1 MTVWDMTALLDK
13 NAHARRLFDAIADSY
28 EGPAEALS
36 LFQYGRWRRYLI
48 SRLELS
54 PGSMVLDVCTGTGL
68 VARDIAAGSG
78 SSVLG
83 IDLSRDMVDRASSN
97 LKAQGPR
104 TVGLAVGQAE
114 SLPFADGSF
123 DVVVFTFLLRYVEDP
138 QATLAELSRVLRPGG
153 QMASLEF
160 FVPRNPV
167 LRAFWLL
174 HTRLAIPAS
183 TRFLSPGWREVGS
196 LLGPSISS
204 FYRRHTVEELDRMWQ
219 NAGVTDVKRKALSL
233 GGALVT
239 WGRKEADI

>member
-1 MTVWDMTALLDK
+1 
-13 NAHARRLFDAIADSY
+13 
-28 EGPAEALS
+28 
-36 LFQYGRWRRYLI
+36 
-48 SRLELS
+48 
-54 PGSMVLDVCTGTGL
+54 MVLDVCTGTGL

-83 IDLSRDMVDRASSN
+83 IDLSRDMVDRASSK

-219 NAGVTDVKRKALSL
+219 NAGVTEVKRKALSL